1 MTHKSRLCHI
11 VIDVDDLER
20 GAAFWSA
27 ALDAEEESVDPES
40 KEVYRR
46 LRLPDS
52 QIRLLLQCT
61 HDLKLSKERVHID
74 LETDD
79 VEAEVRRLEE
89 LGAARW
95 DHQRERGYDFW
106 VMRDPWGNEFC
117 VLQPTFPALL
127 AQRPTWG

>member
-20 GAAFWSA
+20 GADFWSA
-27 ALDAEEESVDPES
+27 VLDAEEESVNPES
-40 KEVYRR
+40 AEVYR
-46 LRLPDS
+46 LFRLPDS

-61 HDLKLSKERVHID
+61 HDAKQSKERVHID

-89 LGAARW
+89 LGATRW
-95 DHQRERGYDFW
+95 DHQRERGYDLW

-127 AQRPTWG
+127 AQRPTWN